1 VEFEERRIAM
11 AGIAGIQGTDS
22 GELEHMVER
31 IKYRGPHETWV
42 DRKSEVNLACCE
54 LNVGGDSKGVSH
66 YASDGRRAVVLDGRI
81 YNQEK
86 ENMTDAEAV
95 LYFYNKFGT
104 RFARML
110 DGDFACVVSDS
121 GQMII
126 ARDWAGVKPLYYGH
140 NDGKLCFAS
149 EAKALVGIA
158 DDVRE
163 FPPGYVYSRELG
175 FQRYTSEAVVTPEFE
190 DYEQAKKVVK
200 QLLIEATEKR
210 MKDNAVTGVL
220 LSGGLDS
227 SLISY
232 MAHEIKPDIECFT
245 ASMEE
250 GQDLPLAKD
259 VTKYLGVKH
268 HILMFGEDDI
278 KEILPL
284 AIHHQEMYEESCV
297 HGAIANFLAG
307 RFVSPLAKCVLTGE
321 GADEFFG
328 GYDGQYRHGKNPEE
342 VASIIDNLIN
352 VAHNTALQR
361 LDRLNAANSY
371 ESRTPFLD
379 GKVMDFCMKIPLQYK
394 VHGEEQTG
402 KWILRQA
409 FEGCLPEHI
418 IYQTKRFFAQ
428 GSGVAYIMRAQ
439 AEKEISESELEEFN
453 KVPGNPWLYS
463 VEELYYY
470 RIFKQTLPD
479 PAFDR
484 LVGRWD
490 PLRPDFFLRKAG
502 S

>member
-1 VEFEERRIAM
+1 V
-11 AGIAGIQGTDS
+11 AGIAGVQGKDN
-22 GELEHMVER
+22 GEFGRMLEK
-31 IKYRGPHETWV
+31 IKYRGPDETWV
-42 DRKSEVNLACCE
+42 ERRQEINLGCHE
-54 LNVGGDSKGVSH
+54 LNVGADCKDGSH
-66 YASDGRRAVVLDGRI
+66 HASDGKRAVVLDGRI
-81 YNQEK
+81 YNTEK
-86 ENMTDAEAV
+86 QNKTDAEAV
-95 LYFYNKFGT
+95 LHFYDKFGN
-104 RFARML
+104 RFARRL
-110 DGDFACVVSDS
+110 DGDFACAISD
-121 GQMII
+121 GGKMIL
-126 ARDWAGVKPLYYGH
+126 ARDWAGIKPLYYGH
-140 NDGKLCFAS
+140 SNGNLCFAS

-158 DDVRE
+158 DDVKE
-163 FPPGYVYSRELG
+163 FPPGYTYSRELG
-175 FQRYTSEAVVTPEFE
+175 FQRFGSEAVKTPEFKS
-190 DYEQAKKVVK
+190 YKQAKKVVR
-200 QLLIEATEKR
+200 QLLMDATEKR
-210 MKDNAVTGVL
+210 MKDNAVGGIL

-227 SLISY
+227 SLIAY
-232 MAHEIKPDIECFT
+232 MAHQINPNIECFT
-245 ASMEE
+245 VSMEG

-259 VTKYLGVKH
+259 VTAYLGVKH
-268 HILMFGEDDI
+268 HILMFGEKEI
-278 KEILPL
+278 NEILPL

-307 RFVSPLAKCVLTGE
+307 RFVRPHTICVLTGE

-328 GYDGQYRHGKNPEE
+328 GYDGQFKQGGNPEE
-342 VASIIDNLIN
+342 VASIVDNLIN

-379 GKVMDFCMKIPLQYK
+379 ARVMDFSLKIPLQYK
-394 VHGEEQTG
+394 IHGEERTG
-402 KWILRQA
+402 KWIVRQA

-439 AEKEISESELEEFN
+439 AEKHISAKELAEFN
-453 KVPGNPWLYS
+453 KVDGNPYMSS

-470 RIFKQTLPD
+470 RIFKKTLPG

-490 PLRPDFFLRKAG
+490 PMRPDFFLRKAG

>member
-1 VEFEERRIAM
+1 M
-11 AGIAGIQGTDS
+11 AGIAGIQGADN
-22 GELEHMVER
+22 GKLEHMLEKT
-31 IKYRGPHETWV
+31 KYRGPHETWINRER
-42 DRKSEVNLACCE
+42 DVNLGCLE
-54 LNVGGDSKGVSH
+54 LEVGGDLKKGSH
-66 YASDGRRAVVLDGRI
+66 HTSEGKRAVVLDGRI
-81 YNQEK
+81 YNPEK
-86 ENMTDAEAV
+86 SSMSDASV
-95 LYFYNKFGT
+95 ILHYYNKYGI
-104 RFARML
+104 RFARKL
-110 DGDFACVVSDS
+110 DGDFACAISDN
-121 GQMII
+121 GQMIL
-126 ARDWAGVKPLYYGH
+126 ARDWAGIKPLYYGH
-140 NDGKLCFAS
+140 GDGKLCFAS
-149 EAKALVGIA
+149 EAKALVGMAEDIK
-158 DDVRE
+158 E

-175 FQRYTSEAVVTPEFE
+175 FQRYKSEAVETPEFE

-210 MKDNAVTGVL
+210 MKDNAVKGVL

-232 MAHEIKPDIECFT
+232 MAHEIKPDMECYT
-245 ASMEE
+245 VSMEE

-268 HILMFGEDDI
+268 HILMFGE
-278 KEILPL
+278 KEITDILSM

-307 RFVSPLAKCVLTGE
+307 RFVSPLTKCVLTGE
-321 GADEFFG
+321 GADEFFA
-328 GYDGQYRHGKNPEE
+328 GYDGQFKKGKNPEE
-342 VASIIDNLIN
+342 VACIVDNLIN

-361 LDRLNAANSY
+361 LDRLNAANGY

-379 GKVMDFCMKIPLQYK
+379 SKVMNFCMKIPIQHK
-394 VHGEEQTG
+394 IHGEEQTG

-409 FEGCLPEHI
+409 FEGCLPDHI

-428 GSGVAYIMRAQ
+428 GSGVAYIMRAR
-439 AEKEISESELEEFN
+439 AEKEISESELQEFN
-453 KVPGNPWLYS
+453 EVEGNPHLHS

-470 RIFKQTLPD
+470 RIFKDTLPG
-479 PAFDR
+479 PAYDR

-490 PLRPDFFLRKAG
+490 PLRPDFFLRQAG